1 MVNQEK
7 IPKEKILGLN
17 IIHQRKKAGL
27 TQQNIADAL
36 NVSIKTVYNYER
48 GKGLDA
54 LLLHS
59 LAELFN
65 CNVND
70 FYLDL

>member
-1 MVNQEK
+1 MNSTDKLTREK
-7 IPKEKILGLN
+7 TLGLN
-17 IIHQRKKAGL
+17 IVHQRKKAGL

-36 NVSIKTVYNYER
+36 NVTIKTVYNYER

-54 LLLHS
+54 MLLHS
-59 LAELFN
+59 LAKLFG